1 MGDDTLGDDT
11 LGDDQAMNRSLTAR
25 SVIASTLLGTHP
37 PVLSARVLV
46 RSGAMFGISEGTVRV
61 ALTRMTNAG
70 ELSTDGNGRY
80 ELIGHLRNRQHRQ
93 DESRSGV
100 NDSANGKRW
109 DGEWEM
115 AAVVGEGRTAAE
127 RTELRVAMGR
137 LRHSELREGFWLR
150 PTNLAAN
157 RLAADRAVA
166 DQWTIAFSGRPN
178 DAKAVARQLWD
189 LPAWSGASLD
199 LLRQLRNGVTDL
211 RKTGAKPRCGDSLAQ
226 WFTTNATVLRHLQ
239 ADPLLP
245 TTLLPSD
252 WPGKQL
258 RDTFATFD
266 TAFLER
272 WRAWLHE

>member
-1 MGDDTLGDDT
+1 
-11 LGDDQAMNRSLTAR
+11 MNRSLTAR

-80 ELIGHLRNRQHRQ
+80 ELIGHLRNRQRRQ

-100 NDSANGKRW
+100 HDTASGKRW
-109 DGEWEM
+109 DGDWEM

-137 LRHSELREGFWLR
+137 LRYGELREGFWLR
-150 PTNLAAN
+150 PANLAAN
-157 RLAADRAVA
+157 RLAPDRTVA
-166 DQWTIAFSGRPN
+166 EQWTISFTGRPN
-178 DAKAVARQLWD
+178 DSKTVARQLWD
-189 LPAWSGASLD
+189 LRAWSASSLE
-199 LLRQLRNGVTDL
+199 LLSQLRNGVADL
-211 RKTGAKPRCGDSLAQ
+211 RKTGPKPRSAESLAQ

-239 ADPLLP
+239 GDPLLP
-245 TTLLPSD
+245 TALLPSD

-258 RDTFATFD
+258 RETFEAFD
-266 TAFLER
+266 VAFLER

>member
-1 MGDDTLGDDT
+1 
-11 LGDDQAMNRSLTAR
+11 MNRSLTAR

-61 ALTRMTNAG
+61 ALTRMANAG
-70 ELSTDGNGRY
+70 ELSTDGSGRY
-80 ELIGHLRNRQHRQ
+80 ELIGHLRNRQRRQ

-115 AAVVGEGRTAAE
+115 AAVVGEGRTAVE
-127 RTELRVAMGR
+127 RTDLRIAMGR
-137 LRHSELREGFWLR
+137 LRFGELREGFWLR
-150 PTNLAAN
+150 PANLLPD
-157 RLAADRAVA
+157 RLAADRSIAE
-166 DQWTIAFSGRPN
+166 QWTISLSGRPS
-178 DAKAVARQLWD
+178 DAKAVAEQLWD
-189 LPAWSGASLD
+189 LSSWSASSVE
-199 LLRQLRNGVTDL
+199 LLHQLRDGVTDL
-211 RKTGAKPRCGDSLAQ
+211 RKTGAKPRSAESLAQ

-245 TTLLPSD
+245 TALLPSD

-258 RDTFATFD
+258 RETFEVFD

-272 WRAWLHE
+272 WRAWLHPQGSP

>member
-1 MGDDTLGDDT
+1 
-11 LGDDQAMNRSLTAR
+11 MNRSLTAR

-70 ELSTDGNGRY
+70 ELSTDGSGRY
-80 ELIGHLRNRQHRQ
+80 ELIGHLRNRQRRQ

-115 AAVVGEGRTAAE
+115 AAVVGESRTAAE

-137 LRHSELREGFWLR
+137 MRYGELREGFWLR
-150 PTNLAAN
+150 PANLAAN

-166 DQWTIAFSGRPN
+166 DQWTIALSGRPN
-178 DAKAVARQLWD
+178 DSHAVARQLWD
-189 LPAWSGASLD
+189 LPAWSGVSLN
-199 LLRQLRNGVTDL
+199 LLRQLRNGATDL
-211 RKTGAKPRCGDSLAQ
+211 RKTGAKPRSADSLAQ

-245 TTLLPSD
+245 TALLPSD

-258 RDTFATFD
+258 RETFEVFD